1 MTDRAKEALIPAG
14 FLEGQSGALAGRR
27 IPIDGQ
33 MIVLG
38 RDPDQCQLVLQD
50 PSVSRRHAVVEIR
63 GPSDIR
69 IVDLGSSQGTY
80 VNGSR
85 VRHRRLVDG
94 DLIGLGQ
101 GTRVVFAF
109 RATSQPALDRIATRV
124 YKASGSSVIRI
135 GRESDNDIIL
145 DAPDVSRHH
154 ALLSYDAKGGPLLK
168 DLSGRGCYVNGKC
181 LIEPVAIGPEDL
193 VFVSGFLLRIN
204 GRTIRWHDLTASRIS
219 VWDVGAE
226 INGAGILK
234 DISIGICPREFVGL
248 VGPAGCGKSTLM
260 DALCGLRPVTSGS
273 IFINELDLYRDFD
286 ALRLSIGHVPQ
297 RDILHENL
305 TVKKTLYYVA
315 RLRLPEGTGRGEIS
329 RIVDEVMNS
338 VGLTQQRDRQFKQL
352 SGGQRKRLN
361 LAVELITKPTFIFLD
376 EPTSPLDPQS
386 AENMMDLFRRL
397 VDEGRVIVMVTHRF
411 EKFELMHQVAIL
423 TPGGR
428 LAFFGPPQEAL
439 AYFGCREPREIY
451 ALIDKTDPDQLSHRF
466 KMSPQFKR
474 YVDGRIQ
481 ETRELARATVQ
492 KYTPVRYRPT
502 AIPRRAGIRQ
512 WATLARR
519 YLEVKLRDGRNTA
532 LLLAQ
537 APIIGI
543 IVALIIGRSA
553 NDAKTLFVSA
563 LVSIWFGANNA
574 VREIVDEA
582 PIYSR
587 ERTVNLKIPSYVL
600 SKFFVL
606 SGLGFVQCTLF
617 VGILAAFK
625 LVMPADFYL
634 LDLILTLT
642 SIAGTAMGLWVSAM
656 ARSVERALSVLP
668 LIIIPQLLFAGF
680 MKPVSDVYV
689 NTVTN
694 KPATVEEYQGNSTRV
709 RKVSDG
715 MNSVPGL
722 AVAAGAIASRWS
734 FDALVHG
741 VSIGDTGA
749 RLLLP
754 GQISVAEYQVVH
766 DNGSEDRIVA
776 AYIDRVILDLLIVS
790 ILTVLFLLLAMRALR
805 RKDIT

>member
-1 MTDRAKEALIPAG
+1 
-14 FLEGQSGALAGRR
+14 
-27 IPIDGQ
+27 
-33 MIVLG
+33 V
-38 RDPDQCQLVLQD
+38 
-50 PSVSRRHAVVEIR
+50 
-63 GPSDIR
+63 
-69 IVDLGSSQGTY
+69 
-80 VNGSR
+80 
-85 VRHRRLVDG
+85 
-94 DLIGLGQ
+94 
-101 GTRVVFAF
+101 
-109 RATSQPALDRIATRV
+109 
-124 YKASGSSVIRI
+124 
-135 GRESDNDIIL
+135 
-145 DAPDVSRHH
+145 
-154 ALLSYDAKGGPLLK
+154 LSYDDAGRPLLK
-168 DLSGRGCYVNGKC
+168 NLSGRGCYVSGER
-181 LIEPVAIGPEDL
+181 LIEARVIGPEDL
-193 VFVSGFLLRIN
+193 VFIAGFLLRIS
-204 GRTIRWHDLTASRIS
+204 GRNIRWHDLTASRIS
-219 VWDVGAE
+219 VWDLGTE

-273 IFINELDLYRDFD
+273 VFINELDLYRNFD

-305 TVKKTLYYVA
+305 TVKRTLYYVA
-315 RLRLPEGTGRGEIS
+315 RLRLPEGTSRRDIS
-329 RIVDEVMNS
+329 RTVDEVVNS
-338 VGLTQQRDRQFKQL
+338 VGLAQQKDRQFKQL

-423 TPGGR
+423 SPGGR
-428 LAFFGPPQEAL
+428 LAFFGPPREAL
-439 AYFGCREPREIY
+439 SYFGCREPREIY
-451 ALIDKTDPDQLSHRF
+451 ALIDKTDPGQLGKRF
-466 KMSPQFKR
+466 KASPQFKR
-474 YVDGRIQ
+474 YVDSRIQ

-492 KYTPVRYRPT
+492 KYTPRRYKPQAT
-502 AIPRRAGIRQ
+502 QRRAGLRQ

-532 LLLAQ
+532 LLLGQ
-537 APIIGI
+537 APIIGV
-543 IVALIIGRSA
+543 IVALIIGRTV

-582 PIYSR
+582 PIYAR

-606 SGLGFVQCTLF
+606 SGFGLVQCTLF
-617 VGILAAFK
+617 VAILTAFK

-656 ARSVERALSVLP
+656 ARSVERALSILP

-680 MKPVSDVYV
+680 MKPVSDIYV
-689 NTVTN
+689 NTTTN
-694 KPATVEEYQGNSTRV
+694 KPSTVEEHRSNPTKV

-715 MNSVPGL
+715 MSSVPGL

-741 VSIGDTGA
+741 VSISDTEA
-749 RLLLP
+749 RVMLP
-754 GQISVAEYQVVH
+754 GQVSVAEYRSVL
-766 DNGSEDRIVA
+766 DSGSEDRIVG
-776 AYIDRVILDLLIVS
+776 AYLERVVLDLFIVS
-790 ILTVLFLLLAMRALR
+790 ALTVIFLLLAMRSLR
-805 RKDIT
+805 RKDVA